1 MFENN
6 EAMLKGA
13 TLGNSAALEGMI
25 ELNNG
30 LIWSIAKRFVGR
42 GYELEDLYQIGCIGM
57 IKSIRKFNFKFGVKF
72 STYAVPYILGEIKKF
87 IRDDGIIKVSRSTKE
102 LGIKI
107 REIEKKYVLEKGES
121 ISIKNLSEL
130 LNVPEVDIVS
140 AIEASKQ
147 VESINEEVYEDG
159 SCTKIDKIVN
169 NRDEQGKII
178 DKIVLN
184 EMVNSLKER
193 DKKIIILRFY
203 KEKTQTQVAKILGIS
218 QVQVSRIEKR
228 ILKEFRNKL
237 INENVS
243 LKEFSK

>member
-1 MFENN
+1 MFEKN

-13 TLGNSAALEGMI
+13 NLGNPKTLEKMI
-25 ELNNG
+25 KLNNG
-30 LIWSIAKRFVGR
+30 LIWSIAKRFTGR

-57 IKSIRKFNFKFGVKF
+57 IKSIKKFDFKFGVKF

-87 IRDDGIIKVSRSTKE
+87 LRDDGLIKVSRSIKE

-107 REIEKKYVLEKGES
+107 KEIEKEYILKKGES
-121 ISIKNLSEL
+121 ISIKKLSEIL
-130 LNVPEVDIVS
+130 KVPEVDIVS

-147 VESINEEVYEDG
+147 IESINEEIYEDG
-159 SCTKIDKIVN
+159 KSTKLDKIVS

-178 DKIVLN
+178 DKIIVN

-193 DKKIIILRFY
+193 DKKIIVLRFY
-203 KEKTQTQVAKILGIS
+203 KEKTQMQVAKILGIS

-228 ILKEFRNKL
+228 ILKDLKNKL
-237 INENVS
+237 IRENAS
-243 LKEFSK
+243 

>member
-1 MFENN
+1 MFEKN

-13 TLGNSAALEGMI
+13 SLGNSKALEKMI

-30 LIWSIAKRFVGR
+30 LIWSIAKRFTGR

-57 IKSIRKFNFKFGVKF
+57 IKSIKKFDFKFGVKF

-87 IRDDGIIKVSRSTKE
+87 LRDDGIIKVSRSIKE
-102 LGIKI
+102 LGIK
-107 REIEKKYVLEKGES
+107 RKEIEKEYVLKKGES
-121 ISIKNLSEL
+121 ISVKKLSDL
-130 LNVPEVDIVS
+130 LKVPEVDIVS

-159 SCTKIDKIVN
+159 KSTKIDKIVS

-193 DKKIIILRFY
+193 DKKIIVLRFY

-228 ILKEFRNKL
+228 ILKDLKNKL
-237 INENVS
+237 IKENAS
-243 LKEFSK
+243 

>member
-1 MFENN
+1 MFEKN

-13 TLGNSAALEGMI
+13 SLGNSKTLEKMI

-30 LIWSIAKRFVGR
+30 LIWSIAKRFTGR

-57 IKSIRKFNFKFGVKF
+57 IKSIKKFDFKFGVKF

-87 IRDDGIIKVSRSTKE
+87 LRDDGIIKISRSIKE

-107 REIEKKYVLEKGES
+107 KEIEKEYVLKKGES
-121 ISIKNLSEL
+121 ISVKKLSDL
-130 LNVPEVDIVS
+130 LKVPEVDIVS

-159 SCTKIDKIVN
+159 KSTKIDKIVS

-193 DKKIIILRFY
+193 DKKIIVLRFY

-228 ILKEFRNKL
+228 ILKDLKNKL
-237 INENVS
+237 IKENAS
-243 LKEFSK
+243 

>member
-1 MFENN
+1 M
-6 EAMLKGA
+6 
-13 TLGNSAALEGMI
+13 
-25 ELNNG
+25 
-30 LIWSIAKRFVGR
+30 
-42 GYELEDLYQIGCIGM
+42 
-57 IKSIRKFNFKFGVKF
+57 
-72 STYAVPYILGEIKKF
+72 
-87 IRDDGIIKVSRSTKE
+87 
-102 LGIKI
+102 
-107 REIEKKYVLEKGES
+107 
-121 ISIKNLSEL
+121 
-130 LNVPEVDIVS
+130 PEVDIVS

>member
-1 MFENN
+1 MFEKN

-13 TLGNSAALEGMI
+13 SLGNSKALEKMI

-30 LIWSIAKRFVGR
+30 LIWSIAKRFTGR

-57 IKSIRKFNFKFGVKF
+57 IKSIKKFDFKFGVKF

-87 IRDDGIIKVSRSTKE
+87 LRDDGIIKVSRSIKE

-107 REIEKKYVLEKGES
+107 KEIEKEYVLKKGES
-121 ISIKNLSEL
+121 ISVKKLSDL
-130 LNVPEVDIVS
+130 LKVPEVDIVS

-159 SCTKIDKIVN
+159 KSTKIDKIVS

-193 DKKIIILRFY
+193 DKKIIVLRFY

-228 ILKEFRNKL
+228 ILKDLKNKL
-237 INENVS
+237 IKENAS
-243 LKEFSK
+243 

>member
-1 MFENN
+1 MFEKN

-13 TLGNSAALEGMI
+13 SLGNSKALEKMI

-30 LIWSIAKRFVGR
+30 LIWSIAKRFTGR

-57 IKSIRKFNFKFGVKF
+57 IKSIKKFDFKFGVKF

-87 IRDDGIIKVSRSTKE
+87 LRDDGIIKVSRSIKE

-107 REIEKKYVLEKGES
+107 KEIEKEYVLKKGES
-121 ISIKNLSEL
+121 ISVKKLSDL
-130 LNVPEVDIVS
+130 LKVPEVDIVS

-159 SCTKIDKIVN
+159 KSTKIDKIVS

-178 DKIVLN
+178 DKIVVN

-193 DKKIIILRFY
+193 DKKIIVLRFY
-203 KEKTQTQVAKILGIS
+203 KEKTQTQVAEILGIS

-228 ILKEFRNKL
+228 ILKDLKNKL
-237 INENVS
+237 IKENAS
-243 LKEFSK
+243 

>member
-1 MFENN
+1 MFEKN

-13 TLGNSAALEGMI
+13 SLGNSKALEKMI

-30 LIWSIAKRFVGR
+30 LIWSIAKRFTGR

-57 IKSIRKFNFKFGVKF
+57 IKSIKKFDFKFGVKF

-87 IRDDGIIKVSRSTKE
+87 LRDDGIIKVSRSIKE

-107 REIEKKYVLEKGES
+107 KEIEKEYVLKKGES
-121 ISIKNLSEL
+121 ISVKKLSDL
-130 LNVPEVDIVS
+130 LKVSEVDIVS

-159 SCTKIDKIVN
+159 KSTKIDKIVS

-193 DKKIIILRFY
+193 DKKIIVLRFY

-228 ILKEFRNKL
+228 ILKDLKNKL
-237 INENVS
+237 IKENAS
-243 LKEFSK
+243 

>member
-1 MFENN
+1 MFEKN

-13 TLGNSAALEGMI
+13 SLGNSKTLEKMI

-30 LIWSIAKRFVGR
+30 LIWSIAKRFTGR

-57 IKSIRKFNFKFGVKF
+57 IKSIKKFDFKFGVKF

-87 IRDDGIIKVSRSTKE
+87 LRDDGIIKVSRSIKE

-107 REIEKKYVLEKGES
+107 KEIEKEYVLKKGES
-121 ISIKNLSEL
+121 ISVKKLSDL
-130 LNVPEVDIVS
+130 LKVPEVDIVS

-159 SCTKIDKIVN
+159 KSTKIDKIVS

-178 DKIVLN
+178 DKIALN
-184 EMVNSLKER
+184 EIVNSLKER
-193 DKKIIILRFY
+193 DKKIIVLRFY

-228 ILKEFRNKL
+228 ILKDLKNKL
-237 INENVS
+237 IKENAS
-243 LKEFSK
+243 

>member
-1 MFENN
+1 MFEKN

-13 TLGNSAALEGMI
+13 SLGNSKALEKMI

-30 LIWSIAKRFVGR
+30 LIWSIAKRFTGR

-57 IKSIRKFNFKFGVKF
+57 IKSIKKFDFKFGVKF

-87 IRDDGIIKVSRSTKE
+87 LRDDGLIKVSRSIKE

-107 REIEKKYVLEKGES
+107 KEIEKEYILKKGES
-121 ISIKNLSEL
+121 ISIKKLSEIL
-130 LNVPEVDIVS
+130 KVPEVDIVS

-147 VESINEEVYEDG
+147 IESINEEIYEDG
-159 SCTKIDKIVN
+159 KSTKLDKIVS

-178 DKIVLN
+178 DKIVVN

-193 DKKIIILRFY
+193 DKKIIVLRFY
-203 KEKTQTQVAKILGIS
+203 KEKTQMQVAKILGIS

-228 ILKEFRNKL
+228 ILKDLKNKL
-237 INENVS
+237 IRENAS
-243 LKEFSK
+243 

>member
-1 MFENN
+1 MFEKN

-13 TLGNSAALEGMI
+13 SLGNSKTLEKMI

-30 LIWSIAKRFVGR
+30 LIWSIAKRFTGR

-57 IKSIRKFNFKFGVKF
+57 IKSIKKFDFKFGVKF

-87 IRDDGIIKVSRSTKE
+87 LRDDGIIKVSRSIKE

-107 REIEKKYVLEKGES
+107 KEIEKEYVLKKGES
-121 ISIKNLSEL
+121 ISVKKLSDL
-130 LNVPEVDIVS
+130 LKVPEVDIVS

-159 SCTKIDKIVN
+159 KSTKIDKIVS

-193 DKKIIILRFY
+193 DKKIIVLRFY

-228 ILKEFRNKL
+228 ILKDLKNKL
-237 INENVS
+237 IKENAS
-243 LKEFSK
+243 

>member
-1 MFENN
+1 MFEKN

-13 TLGNSAALEGMI
+13 SLGNSKALEKMI
-25 ELNNG
+25 EINNG
-30 LIWSIAKRFVGR
+30 LIWSIAKRFTGR

-57 IKSIRKFNFKFGVKF
+57 IKSIKKFDFKFGVKF

-87 IRDDGIIKVSRSTKE
+87 LRDDGIIKVSRSIKE

-107 REIEKKYVLEKGES
+107 KEIEKEYVLKKGES
-121 ISIKNLSEL
+121 ISVKKLSDL
-130 LNVPEVDIVS
+130 LKVPEVDIVS

-159 SCTKIDKIVN
+159 KSTKIDKIVS

-193 DKKIIILRFY
+193 DKKIIVLRFY

-228 ILKEFRNKL
+228 ILKDLKNKL
-237 INENVS
+237 IKENAS
-243 LKEFSK
+243 

>member
-1 MFENN
+1 MFEKN

-13 TLGNSAALEGMI
+13 SLGNSKALEKMI

-30 LIWSIAKRFVGR
+30 LIWSIAKRFTGR

-57 IKSIRKFNFKFGVKF
+57 IKSIKKFDFKFGVKF

-87 IRDDGIIKVSRSTKE
+87 LRDDGIIKISRSIKE

-107 REIEKKYVLEKGES
+107 KEIEKEYVLKKGES
-121 ISIKNLSEL
+121 ISVKKLSDL
-130 LNVPEVDIVS
+130 LKVSEVDIVS

-159 SCTKIDKIVN
+159 KSTKIDKIVS

-193 DKKIIILRFY
+193 DKKIIVLRFY

-228 ILKEFRNKL
+228 ILKDLKNKL
-237 INENVS
+237 IKENAS
-243 LKEFSK
+243 

>member
-1 MFENN
+1 
-6 EAMLKGA
+6 
-13 TLGNSAALEGMI
+13 
-25 ELNNG
+25 
-30 LIWSIAKRFVGR
+30 
-42 GYELEDLYQIGCIGM
+42 M
-57 IKSIRKFNFKFGVKF
+57 IKCIKKFHFKFGVKF

-87 IRDDGIIKVSRSTKE
+87 LRDDGIIKVSRSIKE

-107 REIEKKYVLEKGES
+107 KEIEKEYVLKKGES
-121 ISIKNLSEL
+121 ISVKKLSDL
-130 LNVPEVDIVS
+130 LKVSEVDIVS

-159 SCTKIDKIVN
+159 KSTKIDKIVS

-193 DKKIIILRFY
+193 DKKIIVLRFY

-228 ILKEFRNKL
+228 ILKDLKNKL
-237 INENVS
+237 IKENAS
-243 LKEFSK
+243 

>member
-1 MFENN
+1 MFEKN

-13 TLGNSAALEGMI
+13 NLGNSKALEKMI

-30 LIWSIAKRFVGR
+30 LIWSIAKRFTGR

-57 IKSIRKFNFKFGVKF
+57 IKSIKKFDFKFGVKF

-87 IRDDGIIKVSRSTKE
+87 LRDDGIIKVSRSIKE

-107 REIEKKYVLEKGES
+107 KEIEKEYVLKKGES
-121 ISIKNLSEL
+121 ISVKKLSDL
-130 LNVPEVDIVS
+130 LKVSEVDIVS

-159 SCTKIDKIVN
+159 KSTKIDKIVS

-193 DKKIIILRFY
+193 DKKIIVLRFY

-228 ILKEFRNKL
+228 ILKDLKNKL
-237 INENVS
+237 IKENAS
-243 LKEFSK
+243 

>member
-1 MFENN
+1 MFEKN

-13 TLGNSAALEGMI
+13 SLGNSKALEKMI

-30 LIWSIAKRFVGR
+30 LIWSIAKRFTGR

-57 IKSIRKFNFKFGVKF
+57 IKSIKKFDFKFGVKF

-87 IRDDGIIKVSRSTKE
+87 LRDDGIIKVSRSIKE

-107 REIEKKYVLEKGES
+107 KEIEKEYVLKKGES
-121 ISIKNLSEL
+121 ISVKKLSDL
-130 LNVPEVDIVS
+130 LKVPEVDIVS

-159 SCTKIDKIVN
+159 KSTKIDKIVS

-193 DKKIIILRFY
+193 DKKIIVLRFY

-218 QVQVSRIEKR
+218 QVQGSRIEKR
-228 ILKEFRNKL
+228 ILKDLKNKL
-237 INENVS
+237 IKENAS
-243 LKEFSK
+243 

>member
-1 MFENN
+1 MFEKN

-13 TLGNSAALEGMI
+13 SLGNSKALEKMI

-30 LIWSIAKRFVGR
+30 LIWSIAKRFTGR

-57 IKSIRKFNFKFGVKF
+57 IKSIKKFDFKFGVKF

-87 IRDDGIIKVSRSTKE
+87 LRDDGIIKIRRSIKE

-107 REIEKKYVLEKGES
+107 KEIEKEYVLKKGES
-121 ISIKNLSEL
+121 ISVKKLSDL
-130 LNVPEVDIVS
+130 LKVPEVDIVS

-147 VESINEEVYEDG
+147 VGSINEEVYEDG
-159 SCTKIDKIVN
+159 KFTKIDKIVS

-193 DKKIIILRFY
+193 DKKIIVLRFY

-228 ILKEFRNKL
+228 ILKDLKNKL
-237 INENVS
+237 IKENAS
-243 LKEFSK
+243 

>member
-1 MFENN
+1 MFEKN

-13 TLGNSAALEGMI
+13 SLGNSKALEKMI

-30 LIWSIAKRFVGR
+30 LIWSIAKRFTGR

-57 IKSIRKFNFKFGVKF
+57 IKSIKKFDFKFGVKF

-87 IRDDGIIKVSRSTKE
+87 LRDDGIIKISRSIKE

-107 REIEKKYVLEKGES
+107 KEIEKEYVLKKGES
-121 ISIKNLSEL
+121 ISVKKLSDL
-130 LNVPEVDIVS
+130 LKVPEVDIVS

-159 SCTKIDKIVN
+159 KSTKIDKIVS

-193 DKKIIILRFY
+193 DKKIIVLRFY

-228 ILKEFRNKL
+228 ILKDLKNKL
-237 INENVS
+237 IKENAS
-243 LKEFSK
+243 

>member
-1 MFENN
+1 MFEKN

-13 TLGNSAALEGMI
+13 SLGNSKALEKMI

-30 LIWSIAKRFVGR
+30 LIWSIAKRFTGR

-57 IKSIRKFNFKFGVKF
+57 IKSIKKFDFKFGVKF

-87 IRDDGIIKVSRSTKE
+87 LRDDGIIKVSRSIKE

-107 REIEKKYVLEKGES
+107 KEIEKEYVLKKGES
-121 ISIKNLSEL
+121 ISVKKLSDL
-130 LNVPEVDIVS
+130 LKVPEVDIVS

-159 SCTKIDKIVN
+159 KSTKIDKIVS

-178 DKIVLN
+178 DKIELN
-184 EMVNSLKER
+184 EIVNSLKER
-193 DKKIIILRFY
+193 DKKIIVLRFY
-203 KEKTQTQVAKILGIS
+203 KEKTQTEVAKILGIS

-228 ILKEFRNKL
+228 ILKDLKNKL
-237 INENVS
+237 IKENAS
-243 LKEFSK
+243 

>member
-1 MFENN
+1 MFEKN

-13 TLGNSAALEGMI
+13 SLGNSKALEKMI

-30 LIWSIAKRFVGR
+30 LIWSIAKRFTGR

-57 IKSIRKFNFKFGVKF
+57 IKSIKKFDFKFGVKF

-87 IRDDGIIKVSRSTKE
+87 LRDDGIIKISRSIKE

-107 REIEKKYVLEKGES
+107 KEIEKEYVLKKGES
-121 ISIKNLSEL
+121 ISVKKLSDL
-130 LNVPEVDIVS
+130 LKVPEVDIVS

-147 VESINEEVYEDG
+147 VGSINEEVYEDG
-159 SCTKIDKIVN
+159 KFTKIDKIVS

-193 DKKIIILRFY
+193 DKKIIVLRFY

-228 ILKEFRNKL
+228 ILKDLKNKL
-237 INENVS
+237 IKENAS
-243 LKEFSK
+243 

>member
-1 MFENN
+1 MFEKN

-13 TLGNSAALEGMI
+13 SLGNSKALEKMI

-30 LIWSIAKRFVGR
+30 LIWSIAKRFTGR

-57 IKSIRKFNFKFGVKF
+57 IKSIKKFDFKFGVKF

-87 IRDDGIIKVSRSTKE
+87 LRDDGIIKVSRSIKE

-107 REIEKKYVLEKGES
+107 KEIEKEYVLKKGES
-121 ISIKNLSEL
+121 ISVKKLSDL
-130 LNVPEVDIVS
+130 LKVPEVDIVS

-159 SCTKIDKIVN
+159 KSTKIDKIVS

-193 DKKIIILRFY
+193 DKKIIVLRFY
-203 KEKTQTQVAKILGIS
+203 KEKTQIQVAKILGIS

-228 ILKEFRNKL
+228 ILKDLKNKL
-237 INENVS
+237 IKENAS
-243 LKEFSK
+243 

>member
-1 MFENN
+1 MFEKN

-13 TLGNSAALEGMI
+13 SLGNSKALEKMI

-30 LIWSIAKRFVGR
+30 LIWSIAKRFTGR

-57 IKSIRKFNFKFGVKF
+57 IKSIKKFDFKFGVKF

-87 IRDDGIIKVSRSTKE
+87 LRDDGIIKVSRSIKE

-107 REIEKKYVLEKGES
+107 KEIEKEYVLKKGES
-121 ISIKNLSEL
+121 ISVKKLSDL
-130 LNVPEVDIVS
+130 LKVSEVDIVS

-159 SCTKIDKIVN
+159 KSTKIDKIVSD
-169 NRDEQGKII
+169 RDEQGKII

-193 DKKIIILRFY
+193 DKKIILLRFY

-228 ILKEFRNKL
+228 ILKDLKNKL
-237 INENVS
+237 IKENAS
-243 LKEFSK
+243 

>member
-1 MFENN
+1 MFEKN

-13 TLGNSAALEGMI
+13 SLGNSKALEKMI

-30 LIWSIAKRFVGR
+30 LIWSIAKRFTGR

-57 IKSIRKFNFKFGVKF
+57 IKSIKKFDFKFGVKF

-87 IRDDGIIKVSRSTKE
+87 IRDDGIIKVSRSIKE

-107 REIEKKYVLEKGES
+107 KEIEKEYVLKKGES
-121 ISIKNLSEL
+121 ISVKKLSDL
-130 LNVPEVDIVS
+130 LKVPEVDIVS

-159 SCTKIDKIVN
+159 KSTKIDKIVS

-193 DKKIIILRFY
+193 DKKIIVLRFY

-228 ILKEFRNKL
+228 ILKDLKNKL
-237 INENVS
+237 IKENAS
-243 LKEFSK
+243 

>member
-1 MFENN
+1 MFEKN

-13 TLGNSAALEGMI
+13 SLGNSKALEKMI

-30 LIWSIAKRFVGR
+30 LIWSIAKRFTGR

-57 IKSIRKFNFKFGVKF
+57 IKSIKKFDFKFGVKF

-87 IRDDGIIKVSRSTKE
+87 LRDDGIIKVSRSIKE

-107 REIEKKYVLEKGES
+107 KEIEKEYVLKKGES
-121 ISIKNLSEL
+121 ISVKKLSDL
-130 LNVPEVDIVS
+130 LKVSEVDIVS

-159 SCTKIDKIVN
+159 KSTKIDKIVSD
-169 NRDEQGKII
+169 RDEQGKII

-193 DKKIIILRFY
+193 DKKIIVLRFY

-228 ILKEFRNKL
+228 ILKDLKNKL
-237 INENVS
+237 IKENAS
-243 LKEFSK
+243 